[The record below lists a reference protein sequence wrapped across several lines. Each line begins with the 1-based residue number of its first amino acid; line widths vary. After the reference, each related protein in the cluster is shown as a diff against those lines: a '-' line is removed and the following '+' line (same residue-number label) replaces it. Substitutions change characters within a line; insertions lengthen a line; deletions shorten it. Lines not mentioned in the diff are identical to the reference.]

1 MARPNYSKMSTAKI
15 KEKNEE
21 IKVSVEETILEKTT
35 SPSEEPTVVEE
46 PDIKEKVIGIVANC
60 QRLNVRKGPSK
71 STEVECIIEAGKEV
85 EIIKQVND
93 SWYSVA
99 FDDNKGYCMKKFIE
113 IKS

>member
-21 IKVSVEETILEKTT
+21 IKVSENEVSVEETILEKTT

-60 QRLNVRKGPSK
+60 QRLNVRKGPANQQKLNALSKQEKKSK
-71 STEVECIIEAGKEV
+71 S
-85 EIIKQVND
+85 
-93 SWYSVA
+93 
-99 FDDNKGYCMKKFIE
+99 
-113 IKS
+113 